1 MGKQLSWNNSFTMI
15 KLTLFA
21 ILLLATQD
29 VYGRCNG
36 DKWCCKGQCGQGEG
50 DCDKDSNCLPGLKCD
65 FDGWFGTDYC
75 VAGPDT
81 KNFDWSEWSDWSECS
96 VACGGVGT
104 QSRSRSCIPPQNG
117 GFSCPSDT
125 DSETQECDNGP
136 CPVNGG
142 WGDWSDWDDCPV
154 PCGGADQSRTRVCDN
169 PAPQFG
175 GVDCT
180 VDGSTDAQTQRCN
193 ENPCPIDGGFSA
205 WDEWGPCTVEC
216 GGGDQTRSRRCDSPP
231 PRFGGADCVGEL
243 FECQRCNMEPCSSH
257 CPV

>member
-1 MGKQLSWNNSFTMI
+1 MGNNSFTMI

-81 KNFDWSEWSDWSECS
+81 KNFDWSEWGDWSECS
-96 VACGGVGT
+96 IACGGVGT

-125 DSETQECDNGP
+125 QECDNGP
-136 CPVNGG
+136 CPV
-142 WGDWSDWDDCPV
+142 
-154 PCGGADQSRTRVCDN
+154 
-169 PAPQFG
+169 
-175 GVDCT
+175 
-180 VDGSTDAQTQRCN
+180 
-193 ENPCPIDGGFSA
+193 DGGFST

-231 PRFGGADCVGEL
+231 PQFGGADCVGEL
-243 FECQRCNMEPCSSH
+243 FECQRCNMEPC
-257 CPV
+257 